1 MGKSPKTQMA
11 LEVEHLP
18 MSAIRS
24 LKTAA
29 LSLAAAVVLTN
40 GVATASPD
48 KGPKD
53 GKQGGGNSG
62 PGMIKQPNL
71 GGGVKIDPGFSQG
84 PKNGGIKIDPGFGQ
98 GPKNGNGPKLDP
110 GIGNGQGPKNGNGPK
125 LDPGIG
131 NGMGMKP
138 SKPGDKPW
146 MQKPTNGKPNTI
158 FCKGPS
164 DSQYCYKYG
173 VKKSFGYC
181 YKGYDHCHWY
191 CNKWS
196 SVHNCWFFFDPSCS
210 LWYYWCEPDLC
221 YYPCNYLPY
230 RTYVYVA
237 PAPVIVATP
246 VLVATPAV
254 TTTTTTTT
262 ASAVVGGTN
271 VVAGG
276 VAPAQPAAVNPAPI
290 NLPPLPGEK

>member
-1 MGKSPKTQMA
+1 MYAM
-11 LEVEHLP
+11 
-18 MSAIRS
+18 RS
-24 LKTAA
+24 LKTTV
-29 LSLAAAVVLTN
+29 LGLAAAAALTN
-40 GVATASPD
+40 GTAMAGRD

-53 GKQGGGNSG
+53 GKPNGG
-62 PGMIKQPNL
+62 PPN
-71 GGGVKIDPGFSQG
+71 GGVKIDPGFNQG
-84 PKNGGIKIDPGFGQ
+84 PKNGGIKIDPQFGQ
-98 GPKNGNGPKLDP
+98 GPKNGGGIKIDP
-110 GIGNGQGPKNGNGPK
+110 GIGNGKGPKNGPK

-181 YKGYDHCHWY
+181 YQGYDHCHWY

-210 LWYYWCEPDLC
+210 LWYYWCEPDHC

-246 VLVATPAV
+246 VVVATSPVV
-254 TTTTTTTT
+254 TTTTTTIS
-262 ASAVVGGTN
+262 SAVVGGTT
-271 VVAGG
+271 VVASG
-276 VAPAQPAAVNPAPI
+276 APQAQPAAVNPAPI